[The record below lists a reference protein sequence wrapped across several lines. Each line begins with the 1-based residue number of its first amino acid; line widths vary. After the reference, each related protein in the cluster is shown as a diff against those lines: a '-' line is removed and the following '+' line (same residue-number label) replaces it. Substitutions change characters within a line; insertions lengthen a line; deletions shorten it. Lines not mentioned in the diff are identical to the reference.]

1 MTDVAKER
9 AEIDGRRADFM
20 AGAMAH
26 GAGPDWAWAHAQ
38 ERYPYP
44 KVTRP
49 RVVRFDDRH
58 YRVEGEW
65 ITRESGLTSC
75 GWELAV
81 PLWVARD
88 LLARPTEEVEP

>member
-1 MTDVAKER
+1 MTGRVEESGNSVQVPGDVAKER

-49 RVVRFDDRH
+49 RV
-58 YRVEGEW
+58 
-65 ITRESGLTSC
+65 ESGGTMASTT
-75 GWELAV
+75 GSR
-81 PLWVARD
+81 VASSSGV
-88 LLARPTEEVEP
+88 T